1 MRKSINI
8 FVQKIYNIIHA
19 TYWYHDGTE
28 HVLVSKPLENEL
40 FWTTVNDIVLMVSPV
55 IQRFNIQ

>member
-8 FVQKIYNIIHA
+8 IFIQKIYIHA
-19 TYWYHDGTE
+19 MYWYHDGTE
-28 HVLVSKPLENEL
+28 HVLVSKSLENEL